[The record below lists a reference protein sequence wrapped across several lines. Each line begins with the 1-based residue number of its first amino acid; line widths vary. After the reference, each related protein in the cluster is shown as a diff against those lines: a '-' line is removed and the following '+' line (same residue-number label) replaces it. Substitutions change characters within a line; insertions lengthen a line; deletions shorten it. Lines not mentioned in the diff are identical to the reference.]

1 MGSPEVGANLIWSS
15 SSLSSLSGFMQYYR
29 ENAKYKERTY
39 TFVERIGI
47 ERIRA
52 LVVQDSEGIVRLHL
66 REFAH
71 ADRCRGP
78 GARCR

>member
-1 MGSPEVGANLIWSS
+1 
-15 SSLSSLSGFMQYYR
+15 MQYYR

-52 LVVQDSEGIVRLHL
+52 VVVADSEKLAGALDQAMEESVAATGDPWLER
-66 REFAH
+66 
-71 ADRCRGP
+71 DRPATSNQFRSLLPVGD
-78 GARCR
+78 